1 MTCVAGRTQGG
12 SKLQHSEGASGAR
25 RNLNQMLK
33 SCPPCSYNVAVS
45 KEDDLFRLLPAVG
58 QLLQESEFEHL
69 SRRFGRARV
78 KAGAQSAVD
87 DLRKRLDESEITDS
101 GELSEMISNLGAR
114 LERSLEA
121 SLAPS
126 LFRLIN
132 ATGVLIHTNLG
143 RAPLSSHVARAILD
157 LATGYSNLEYR
168 VEEGRRG
175 HRDQHF
181 EHRLRSLLPCEAAT
195 VCNNNAAAVFLIL
208 NTLAEGKEVLV
219 SRGELVEIGGSFRI
233 PAILEKSGAK
243 LREVG
248 TTNKTRIS
256 DYQEAISEQT
266 GLILKVHPSNY
277 RIIGFTAQ
285 VQSQE
290 LVKLAN
296 RTSVPLVE
304 DAGSGN
310 LFPSRHVALSRER
323 AIETSLIEGFDLVCF
338 SGDKLLGG
346 PQAGIIA
353 GRQSLIDKIRKNPLM
368 RVLRVDKL
376 TYAALE
382 GTMIE
387 IEKGESGQ
395 ATPIWRMLTTPLSE
409 LQPRVQH
416 LSSQLEASG
425 WTNQIVS
432 TRALLGGG
440 SAPEESIP
448 SLGVRIDTSS
458 LTPNALERCLRTDHG
473 VISRIEN
480 DHVIL
485 DLRTV
490 LPEQDDRILSAF
502 RRILSQVVDSATAKP
517 EHFSPTRE

>member
-1 MTCVAGRTQGG
+1 MEHCRSGG
-12 SKLQHSEGASGAR
+12 SDASAR
-25 RNLNQMLK
+25 
-33 SCPPCSYNVAVS
+33 CSYNVGMS
-45 KEDDLFRLLPAVG
+45 DEEDLLRLLPAVG

-69 SRRFGRARV
+69 SRRFGRERV
-78 KAGAQSAVD
+78 KAGTQTALD
-87 DLRKRLDESEITDS
+87 DLRNRLRKAEIVEAK
-101 GELSEMISNLGAR
+101 ELSEVISGLGAC
-114 LERSLEA
+114 LETSLEG
-121 SLAPS
+121 SLSPS
-126 LFRLIN
+126 LHRLIN

-143 RAPLSSHVARAILD
+143 RAPLSTHIAQAILD
-157 LATGYSNLEYR
+157 LATGYSNLEYT
-168 VEEGRRG
+168 VEKGRRG

-208 NTLAEGKEVLV
+208 NTLAAGKEVLV

-233 PAILEKSGAK
+233 PDILEKSGAK

-248 TTNKTRIS
+248 TTNKTRLS
-256 DYQEAISEQT
+256 DYQEAISAQT

-285 VQSQE
+285 VSSGE
-290 LVKLAN
+290 LVELAAGA
-296 RTSVPLVE
+296 SVPLVE

-323 AIETSLIEGFDLVCF
+323 AIETSLVEGFDLVCF

-353 GRQSLIDKIRKNPLM
+353 GRQSLIEKIRKNPLM
-368 RVLRVDKL
+368 RVLRVDKI
-376 TYAALE
+376 TYGALE
-382 GTMIE
+382 RTLIE

-395 ATPIWRMLTTPLSE
+395 ATPIWKMLTTPLSE
-409 LQPRVQH
+409 LEPRAQH
-416 LSSQLEASG
+416 LASQLVACG
-425 WTNQIVS
+425 WPNRIVS

-448 SLGVRIDTSS
+448 SLGILIEASS
-458 LTPNALERCLRTDHG
+458 LSPNSLERSLRTGHG
-473 VISRIEN
+473 VISRIEE
-480 DHVIL
+480 DQVIL

-490 LPEQDDRILSAF
+490 LPDQDDLILHAF
-502 RRILSQVVDSATAKP
+502 RRISDRLGDPAPAKTKD
-517 EHFSPTRE
+517 FSPTRE